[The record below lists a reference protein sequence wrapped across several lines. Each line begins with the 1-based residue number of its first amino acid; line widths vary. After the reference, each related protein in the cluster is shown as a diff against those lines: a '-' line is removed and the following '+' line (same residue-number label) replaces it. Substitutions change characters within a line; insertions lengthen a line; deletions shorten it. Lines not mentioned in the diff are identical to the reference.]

1 MRNIFR
7 KEPYPGGKYLQEA
20 LTTACSE
27 LGDQPIDKLLYAC
40 LLGGDTGARLML
52 TDNQRSLG
60 LWQKGDLQKANRML
74 EVWASTCMLRLLEDR
89 EDQASVIHNTARN
102 FSGLFGSDLNAL
114 EIELTVFHEALKTY
128 WARRSEPGVRSFPF
142 EIAYLRHLRAL
153 GDPGVPS
160 FDLLPKPWGTL
171 QEMYKATNG
180 SLSFDHHILLV
191 VADLLLIPDVFR
203 ATMDVTNSAL
213 PEA

>member
-7 KEPYPGGKYLQEA
+7 REPYPGGKYLQDA
-20 LTTACSE
+20 LKTACSK
-27 LGDQPIDKLLYAC
+27 LADRPIDRLLYAC
-40 LLGGDTGARLML
+40 LMGGDTGARLML

-89 EDQASVIHNTARN
+89 EDQTSVIHNTARN
-102 FSGLFGSDLNAL
+102 FSGLFGSDLNTL
-114 EIELTVFHEALKTY
+114 ETELAVFHDAIKAGE
-128 WARRSEPGVRSFPF
+128 ARRSERGDRNFIFHVL
-142 EIAYLRHLRAL
+142 YLRHLKAL

-171 QEMYKATNG
+171 YEMYKANNG
-180 SLSFDHHILLV
+180 SLPFDDHILLA
-191 VADLLLIPDVFR
+191 VADQLVVPDAFR
-203 ATMDVTNSAL
+203 ASMDAASGAL
-213 PEA
+213 PKS